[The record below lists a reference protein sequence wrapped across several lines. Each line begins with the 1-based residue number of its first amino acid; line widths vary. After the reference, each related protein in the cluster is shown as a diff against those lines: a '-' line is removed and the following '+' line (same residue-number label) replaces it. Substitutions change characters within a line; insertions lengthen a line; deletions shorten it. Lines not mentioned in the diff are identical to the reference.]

1 MNKLLEVTDFFV
13 SYEKLIVENV
23 SFNLHPG
30 EVIGLIGHNGCG
42 KSTLLKGIMATLKT
56 TGKVSVNNQ
65 DFMKMKI
72 KDRAKNIAMLTQR
85 NDVIEGIST
94 QELISLGSYVYSQMG
109 IGIKKHETNQVAKL
123 LQIEDLLDKDYAILS
138 EGQKQLV
145 QLARVIVQD
154 TPVILLDE
162 PDSSLDFDNCHMIF
176 QIFRELIKNKN
187 KAALAVIHNPMYAL
201 NYCDR
206 ILLMDSGKIVSEIK
220 PKVETC
226 QIISEKIQ
234 LIYPNIEIKQDEELH
249 QYYYLVR

>member
-1 MNKLLEVTDFFV
+1 MNKLLEVADFSV
-13 SYEKLIVENV
+13 SYEKLIVKNV
-23 SFNLHPG
+23 SFNLQSG
-30 EVIGLIGHNGCG
+30 EVVGLIGHNGCG
-42 KSTLLKGIMATLKT
+42 KSTLLKGMMATLNT

-65 DFMKMKI
+65 DFMKMRI

-85 NDVIEGIST
+85 NDVIEGISVH
-94 QELISLGSYVYSQMG
+94 ELIELGEYAYYQ
-109 IGIKKHETNQVAKL
+109 IGISFKKNKVEQVTRL
-123 LQIEDLLDKDYAILS
+123 LHIEDLLDKDYAILS

-162 PDSSLDFDNCHMIF
+162 PDSSLDFDNCHMTF
-176 QIFRELIKNKN
+176 RIFRELIKNKN

-220 PKVETC
+220 PKAETC

-234 LIYPNIEIKQDEELH
+234 LIYPNIEIKQDEEIH